1 MKAILILLSL
11 SMIWRGSLKDED
23 GNFSIPYIIS
33 YICALVAWG
42 ITMFGNVV
50 E

>member
-1 MKAILILLSL
+1 MKAILLLLSL

-23 GNFSIPYIIS
+23 GNFSIPYIIR

-50 E
+50 